1 MLFEQLFLDCY
12 TYFTHTRINLNM
24 QVSSQNIHSIF
35 EKIFANILI
44 INPENKVVWSSN
56 ISKIHLNLAEH
67 ENIDTLQLLFSTEI
81 ISKLELLKQ
90 VCTTQNAATLTG
102 IRTFKHSEQLFDIRM
117 EKFELKDETFYKLEW
132 KEHEEEYITNW
143 KILQHE
149 NQLLRQTNKALEEIN
164 YDLSQKNEHYK
175 KQNEKVSLE
184 NEYLLQ
190 RKGKQEIVDLAVVS
204 AEKHLA
210 KRELKESQKRLELAL
225 DAGQLGIWDW
235 NIETNEVI
243 FNKRWAEM
251 LGYNL
256 AEIVPHVNTFFELL
270 HPEDTTIM
278 NEMVQKNLAGE
289 IPYFENELRLKGKDG
304 NYHWIYDRGMVVS
317 RDPKGNPLRAL
328 GIHVYIND
336 HKKTSQALSESEYKF
351 RNIFNFNTIGI
362 IVADTK
368 GTILDAN
375 PKVLE
380 ILGYSLSELK
390 GLRPIDFSH
399 PDDLA
404 RERELAREM
413 LSSGGDFFR
422 MEKRYIRKDKKI
434 IWANF
439 SLTIIKD
446 ENKQFQMALAL
457 MEDITQRKNAEEQL
471 RQQNEILVKV
481 NEELN
486 NFVYRTSHDLRAPL
500 TSLMGLVSITE
511 MANNE
516 AERTQYLKMMSN
528 QLKYLDGVIKEII
541 DYRKVSAGEIS
552 ISEISLKD
560 KIEAVMQH
568 YQFLPN
574 YNSISKQINVQ
585 ENAPFC
591 SDETKINII
600 LNNLVSNAIK
610 YSDKNKGNSFIHID
624 IQVDTEKAVV
634 EIRDNGIGIPAQ
646 HISNI
651 FKMFF
656 RASVLQN
663 GTGLGLYIVKEALNK
678 LNATIEVQSI
688 ENEGTSFSVCIPNAK

>member
-1 MLFEQLFLDCY
+1 MQ
-12 TYFTHTRINLNM
+12 IN
-24 QVSSQNIHSIF
+24 VPKIHSIF
-35 EKIFANILI
+35 QELIPNTLI
-44 INPENKVVWSSN
+44 INSEGNVIWISN
-56 ISKIHLNLAEH
+56 ALKSFLGFSEYESIEHWNSLFPAEVMRKMQ
-67 ENIDTLQLLFSTEI
+67 D
-81 ISKLELLKQ
+81 LKTI
-90 VCTTQNAATLTG
+90 CFTQNIAILSDF
-102 IRTFKHSEQLFDIRM
+102 IPFKAQDKVFDILM
-117 EKFELKDETFYKLEW
+117 EKMELNGESLYRIEW
-132 KEHEEEYITNW
+132 KESKYENANNW
-143 KILQHE
+143 KLLQRE
-149 NQLLRQTNKALEEIN
+149 NQILRQTNKELAAINEELHKENLLKEKEI
-164 YDLSQKNEHYK
+164 
-175 KQNEKVSLE
+175 EKVIWE

-190 RKGKQEIVDLAVVS
+190 TREKQEGLDLAVIS
-204 AEKHLA
+204 AEKHLV
-210 KRELKESQKRLELAL
+210 KSELNESKKRLELAL

-235 NIETNEVI
+235 NIETNAVI

-251 LGYNL
+251 LGYEL
-256 AEIVPHVNTFFELL
+256 SEIGSDVNTFFDLI
-270 HPEDTTIM
+270 HPEDAPLM
-278 NEMVQKNLAGE
+278 NELVQKHLNGE

-304 NYHWIYDRGMVVS
+304 NYHWVYDRGMVVS
-317 RDPKGNPLRAL
+317 RDPKGKALRAL
-328 GIHVYIND
+328 GIHVYVND
-336 HKKTSQALSESEYKF
+336 HKRTSQALSESEYKF

-368 GTILDAN
+368 GNILDAN

-380 ILGYSLSELK
+380 ILGYSLAELR

-404 RERELAREM
+404 QERELATEM
-413 LSSGGDFFR
+413 LSSGADFFR

-457 MEDITQRKNAEEQL
+457 MEDITEKKNAEEQL
-471 RQQNEILVKV
+471 RKQNEVLLKV

-500 TSLMGLVSITE
+500 TSLMGLVNITE
-511 MANNE
+511 MADNE
-516 AERTQYLKMMSN
+516 VERAQYLKMMSS
-528 QLKYLDGVIKEII
+528 QLNYLDGVIKEII
-541 DYRKVSAGEIS
+541 DYRKISAGEIRL
-552 ISEISLKD
+552 SEISLKD

-574 YNSISKQINVQ
+574 YASISKQIKVQ
-585 ENAPFC
+585 ENALFT

-610 YSDKNKGNSFIHID
+610 YSDKSKTNSFIHID

-646 HISNI
+646 HVSSI

-656 RASVLQN
+656 RASVQQN
-663 GTGLGLYIVKEALNK
+663 GTGLGLYIVKEALDK
-678 LNATIEVQSI
+678 LNATIEVESI
-688 ENEGTSFSVCIPNAK
+688 ENEGTTFRVFIPNMH